1 MKTPLS
7 KIKVRGLTLFEVLVV
22 IAALA
27 VLAAILLPALAPR
40 PYHHGAYCENDLK
53 QVGLA
58 FRVWEG
64 DNNDKY
70 PMSFS
75 VTNGGTME
83 LVESGVVFRHFEVM
97 SNELNTPKI
106 LFCPQETDPK
116 RSMASMWRSTPA
128 SHDEIPFTG
137 DTNTSYFIG
146 VDATDLNP
154 SMFLAGDRN
163 LAWKGTALKP
173 GLHSL
178 STNDVV
184 SWTAELH
191 VNQGNVLMAD
201 GSVQSFNQKSLQ
213 EAMINTGFATNRL
226 AVP

>member
-1 MKTPLS
+1 
-7 KIKVRGLTLFEVLVV
+7 
-22 IAALA
+22 
-27 VLAAILLPALAPR
+27 
-40 PYHHGAYCENDLK
+40 
-53 QVGLA
+53 
-58 FRVWEG
+58 
-64 DNNDKY
+64 
-70 PMSFS
+70 
-75 VTNGGTME
+75 
-83 LVESGVVFRHFEVM
+83 
-97 SNELNTPKI
+97 
-106 LFCPQETDPK
+106 
-116 RSMASMWRSTPA
+116 
-128 SHDEIPFTG
+128 
-137 DTNTSYFIG
+137 
-146 VDATDLNP
+146 
-154 SMFLAGDRN
+154 MFLAGDRN